1 MDRDPARE
9 RLRFELAV
17 HRQAGLRRWAPP
29 ARAVSRTAAS
39 SPVRQAA
46 PPASTTSSSSSSS
59 SFPSTST
66 SPPALSRDLFKLGST
81 PVEPRESRLAALE
94 AVAAEVSTCTRCKLC
109 EQRTKTVPGEGAL
122 DAPILFIGEGPG
134 AEEDRTGRPFVGR
147 AGQLLDKMIAAIG
160 LKREQ
165 VYIANIVKCRP
176 PENRQPEPDEV
187 RSCMPFLERQIAAI
201 RPALICTLGLPSTRA
216 LLPEVRA
223 ISAVRGRQLE
233 AFGVLL
239 VPTFHPAYLLRN
251 PPAKHEAWEDLKLIA
266 SLIGRPVAGR

>member
-1 MDRDPARE
+1 
-9 RLRFELAV
+9 
-17 HRQAGLRRWAPP
+17 
-29 ARAVSRTAAS
+29 
-39 SPVRQAA
+39 
-46 PPASTTSSSSSSS
+46 
-59 SFPSTST
+59 
-66 SPPALSRDLFKLGST
+66 
-81 PVEPRESRLAALE
+81 
-94 AVAAEVSTCTRCKLC
+94 
-109 EQRTKTVPGEGAL
+109 
-122 DAPILFIGEGPG
+122 
-134 AEEDRTGRPFVGR
+134 
-147 AGQLLDKMIAAIG
+147 MIAAIG